1 MTKKQLP
8 GRKSGRAAQT
18 VKKTIQPKVSEGRIV

>member
-1 MTKKQLP
+1 MNVP
-8 GRKSGRAAQT
+8 GGMASMPPGQT